1 MGDMDLAMLREAWQ
15 KRAEQEQHKK
25 DLLQK
30 DAVEKAKQAAAFIK
44 ERYGAS
50 KVYLYGSLAWSRHFD
65 THSDID
71 LLVEGFTQPDKY
83 WQMLCEV
90 WKLVSPFPPSVVLAE
105 DACPS
110 LLEKVQKQGV
120 ELS

>member
-1 MGDMDLAMLREAWQ
+1 MGDMDLDMLREAWQ
-15 KRAEQEQHKK
+15 KRAEKEQHDKE
-25 DLLQK
+25 LLQK
-30 DAVEKAKQAAAFIK
+30 DAMEKAKQAAAFIK
-44 ERYGAS
+44 ARYGTS
-50 KVYLYGSLAWSRHFD
+50 KVYLYGSLAWSRNFD

-90 WKLVSPFPPSVVLAE
+90 WKIVSPFPPSVVLAE

-120 ELS
+120 ELL

>member
-1 MGDMDLAMLREAWQ
+1 MGDIDLDMLREAWQ
-15 KRAEQEQHKK
+15 KRAEQEQRKK

-30 DAVEKAKQAAAFIK
+30 DAMEKAKQAAFFIK

-50 KVYLYGSLAWSRHFD
+50 KIYLYGSLAWSRHFD

-71 LLVEGFTQPDKY
+71 LL
-83 WQMLCEV
+83 M
-90 WKLVSPFPPSVVLAE
+90 SPFSPSVVLTE
-105 DACPS
+105 DSCPS
-110 LLEKVQKQGV
+110 LLEKVQKQGA

>member
-1 MGDMDLAMLREAWQ
+1 MRDFDLAMLRKAWQ

-30 DAVEKAKQAAAFIK
+30 DALEKAKQAAAFIK

-71 LLVEGFTQPDKY
+71 LII
-83 WQMLCEV
+83 
-90 WKLVSPFPPSVVLAE
+90 SPFPPSVVLAE

-120 ELS
+120 ELL